1 MRLKQAKITSAHKN
15 PEYVQKTIVDLPLLY
30 QIKTG
35 KDNSSEKP
43 QKAQMSEYKCLH
55 KCLHKCPNSLNLF
68 YRNISV
74 DSLVQN
80 NSTKLSVKFQAKDQN
95 KL

>member
-1 MRLKQAKITSAHKN
+1 M
-15 PEYVQKTIVDLPLLY
+15 DLPVLY

-55 KCLHKCPNSLNLF
+55 KCLHKCPNSLNHF
-68 YRNISV
+68 YQNISV
-74 DSLVQN
+74 ASVCTKQN
-80 NSTKLSVKFQAKDQN
+80 ISTKLYVKFQAKDQN